1 MQIPL
6 FGAGLA
12 LGLSA
17 LAETDETPKARKI
30 VGEEPSPTATYD
42 CNTGSGTCN
51 VGQATCESGT
61 ISPGSYGGRPACDS
75 GSSDSNL

>member
-30 VGEEPSPTATYD
+30 AGEEPSPTATYD
-42 CNTGSGTCN
+42 CNTGAGICN
-51 VGQATCESGT
+51 VGLATCKSGT
-61 ISPGSYGGRPACDS
+61 ISPDGGGRPACDS